1 MRIAL
6 GQMNATV
13 GDFAGNVARALDYAT
28 SARRA
33 GADLLVLPAFALSGA
48 PLHDLLESDAFVEDA
63 RIALESFAVSTPVPA
78 LLAHPLPAPD
88 MAGDVQAVF
97 CSEGVVTVL
106 GCDIFGEGDDRL
118 YSTCA
123 FKSFPQVSVAGER
136 VAVSLF
142 APLPAS
148 IESAYVAGADT
159 FVVLDARPWRGHDHF
174 DRDEIRDVARSAGLP
189 TAWVNLVGGSD
200 SDVHFGGSVGIA
212 ADGSIQTGGFLLDE
226 ALVIFDT
233 DPAAAPGLIAETLSE
248 DEIDWAALTLATRD
262 YVTKSGFSDVLVGL
276 SGGLDSAVVTTIA
289 VDALGADS
297 VQGVL
302 MPGPFTSTA
311 STDDALA
318 LAENLGI
325 DTRMVPIDTPLVA
338 FSDALGIREGLAH
351 ENLQARI
358 RGTYL
363 MSLSNAEGALVLNT
377 GNKSEAAVGYSTL
390 HGDTVGAFAPLA
402 DVYKMRVFELAR
414 WRADRS
420 ASIPASSIEKP
431 PTAELRAGQLDSDSL
446 PPYDVLDAILA
457 LHLDEGLGAAEIV
470 AQGLDVDTVVD
481 VLRRTSA
488 AEYKRRL
495 EPLGPTMSYSAFHDD
510 RLWPVVNRWFDRG

>member
-1 MRIAL
+1 MRIAI

-13 GDFAGNVARALDYAT
+13 GDFAGNIARAVDYAM

-48 PLHDLLESDAFVEDA
+48 PLFDLLESDTFVHDA
-63 RIALESFAVSTPVPA
+63 RLALESFAVSTPLPT
-78 LLAHPLPAPD
+78 LLASPLPAPD
-88 MAGDVQAVF
+88 VAGDVQAVF
-97 CSEGVVTVL
+97 CAEGTVTVL

-123 FKSFPQVSVAGER
+123 FKSYPQVRVAGEQ

-142 APLPAS
+142 APLAES
-148 IESAYVAGADT
+148 IERAHLSDADA
-159 FVVLDARPWRGHDHF
+159 FVVLDARPWRGAD
-174 DRDEIRDVARSAGLP
+174 DLDPDEVCDIARAAALP
-189 TAWVNLVGGSD
+189 AAWVNLAGGSD
-200 SDVHFGGSVGIA
+200 SDVHFGGSVASG
-212 ADGSIQTGGFLLDE
+212 ADGTIRAGGFLFDE
-226 ALVIFDT
+226 VLTIFDT
-233 DPAAAPGLIAETLSE
+233 DPAAEPGLIAERLSR
-248 DEIDWAALTLATRD
+248 DEQEWAALTLATRD
-262 YVTKSGFSDVLVGL
+262 YVKKSGFSDVLIGL
-276 SGGLDSAVVTTIA
+276 SGGLDSAVVAAIA

-297 VQGVL
+297 VHGVL
-302 MPGPFTSTA
+302 MPGPFTSAA

-318 LAENLGI
+318 LASNLGI
-325 DTRMVPIDTPLVA
+325 DTRTIVIDTPLVA
-338 FSDALGIREGLAH
+338 FSDALGITEGLAH

-402 DVYKMRVFELAR
+402 DVYKTRVVELAR
-414 WRADRS
+414 WRADGS

-457 LHLDEGLGAAEIV
+457 LHLDEGLGVAEIV
-470 AQGLDVDTVVD
+470 EQGFDGDTVVD

-495 EPLGPTMSYSAFHDD
+495 EPLGPSMSYSAFHDD
-510 RLWPVVNRWFDRG
+510 RFWPVVNRWFDHG

>member
-1 MRIAL
+1 MRIAI

-13 GDFAGNVARALDYAT
+13 GDLAGNVARALDYAA

-33 GADLLVLPAFALSGA
+33 GADLLVLPAFALTGA
-48 PLHDLLESDAFVEDA
+48 PLFDLLESEAFARDA
-63 RIALESFAVSTPVPA
+63 RIALESFGVSTPIPT
-78 LLAHPLPAPD
+78 LLANPLPAPEV
-88 MAGDVQAVF
+88 AGDVQAVF

-106 GCDIFGEGDDRL
+106 GCDTFGEGDDRL

-123 FKSFPQVSVAGER
+123 FKSFPQVGVAGER

-142 APLPAS
+142 APLPES
-148 IESAYVAGADT
+148 IEPVHVAGADA
-159 FVVLDARPWRGHDHF
+159 FVVLDARPWRGHGHF
-174 DRDEIRDVARSAGLP
+174 DAHEACGIARAAGLP
-189 TAWVNLVGGSD
+189 TAWVNLVGGAD
-200 SDVHFGGSVGIA
+200 SDVHYGGSVAAG
-212 ADGSIQTGGFLLDE
+212 ADGTVRAGGFLFDE
-226 ALVIFDT
+226 ALIVFDT
-233 DPAAAPGLIAETLSE
+233 DPATEPGLIAEPLSE
-248 DEIDWAALTLATRD
+248 DQIDWAAITLATRD
-262 YVTKSGFSDVLVGL
+262 YVRKSGFSDVLVGL
-276 SGGLDSAVVTTIA
+276 SGGLDSAAVAAIA

-297 VQGVL
+297 VHGVL

-325 DTRMVPIDTPLVA
+325 DTRVVPIDTPLVA
-338 FSDALGIREGLAH
+338 FSDALGVRDGLAH

-358 RGTYL
+358 RGAYL
-363 MSLSNAEGALVLNT
+363 MTLSNAEGALVLNT

-402 DVYKMRVFELAR
+402 DVYKVRLIELAR
-414 WRADRS
+414 WRAAQS

-431 PTAELRAGQLDSDSL
+431 PTAELRDGQLDSDSL
-446 PPYDVLDAILA
+446 PPYGVLDAILV
-457 LHLDEGLGAAEIV
+457 LHLDEGLGAEGIV
-470 AQGLDVDTVVD
+470 ARGFDSEVVAD
-481 VLRRTSA
+481 VLWRTSN